1 MSNIRIRNEN
11 LTEVRNIS
19 RLAELAMQ
27 KDGLGTPCAVL
38 VFMNETFTDDR
49 VPEVREFFRNAPFL
63 TVLIPDA
70 PDDVHV
76 SLAKLFDFMMT
87 AEEADTYFNQAF
99 AGKTA
104 VQCREIT
111 DCFLK
116 SRNGSPEDVLAQES
130 KAFYRLMHL
139 KNQEQEDAP
148 EQNVPENQEDAF
160 QLEEQD
166 GILYLLMNANGN
178 NIMTESFFRYYEAV
192 MEKIETLAQEKN
204 YKGLIIRGKG
214 RHFSVGADVTALA
227 ERSAKEVFD
236 EETQTLPES
245 HLRQKH
251 FFTFLHELP
260 FPVVSVVTGFC
271 IGSGSEIAVNSHFRI
286 CEKGARIGQPESTF
300 GILPALGGLGRTL
313 EICGLKQAYQ
323 LVMTGELFPA
333 EQAYE
338 IRWADILTDKK
349 KGLAEAEALIR
360 SISEEAEDFNSAD
373 CKKYL
378 NHYLRRKESE
388 TA

>member
-1 MSNIRIRNEN
+1 MPEIRIRNEN
-11 LTEVRNIS
+11 LTEIRNI
-19 RLAELAMQ
+19 RHLAEISMQ
-27 KDGLGTPCAVL
+27 KDRLGTPCAVL
-38 VFMNETFTDDR
+38 VYMNELFTDAR
-49 VPEVREFFRNAPFL
+49 EPEVCGFFRNAPFL
-63 TVLIPDA
+63 TVLVPDS
-70 PDDVHV
+70 PDDVYV
-76 SLAKLFDFMMT
+76 SLAKQFDLVMT
-87 AEEADTYFNQAF
+87 AEEAETYFEKAF
-99 AGKTA
+99 AGKTSF
-104 VQCREIT
+104 QCREIT
-111 DCFLK
+111 ECFVK
-116 SRNGSPEDVLAQES
+116 ARNGSPEDVLMQES
-130 KAFYRLMHL
+130 RAFYRLMKL
-139 KNQEQEDAP
+139 KNQNPDDAP
-148 EQNVPENQEDAF
+148 DQNVPENQEDAF
-160 QLEEQD
+160 LLEEQD

-178 NIMTESFFRYYEAV
+178 NIMTESFFRYYEAI
-192 MEKIETLAQEKN
+192 MERIEKLAGIGT

-214 RHFSVGADVTALA
+214 RHFSVGADVKALA
-227 ERSAKEVFD
+227 ERSA
-236 EETQTLPES
+236 EETFNEETGTFPAG
-245 HLRQKH
+245 HIRQKH
-251 FFTFLHELP
+251 FFTFLSSLP

-360 SISEEAEDFNSAD
+360 SIAEEPEQFDSA
-373 CKKYL
+373 KRKSYL
-378 NHYLRRKESE
+378 HHYLRRKENE